1 MHMKIYDPFLKSI
14 WFLGLVPFPPKNEGM
29 TDVEPGR
36 ETGFDLIFIL
46 VSRQKTRTVVIRFI
60 ALNPNIFTL

>member
-1 MHMKIYDPFLKSI
+1 MKIYDPFLKSI
-14 WFLGLVPFPPKNEGM
+14 WFLGLVSLLLAPKNEGM
-29 TDVEPGR
+29 TDVEP
-36 ETGFDLIFIL
+36 TGFDLIFIL